1 MNIDQVKQFVALADE
16 KSALEQRL
24 KQIEADQKA
33 LEEALLQQFQESGT
47 QSVNVDG
54 RTVSLRRDL
63 FASPRDGDREAVIEA
78 LKAADLGQYVK
89 EDYNANSLKAYVREM
104 VRAAEAERGGPLADL
119 TDALPEPLRP
129 VLYVCVKFSVRATR
143 S

>member
-1 MNIDQVKQFVALADE
+1 MNITQVKQFVALADE
-16 KSALEQRL
+16 KAELDQRL
-24 KQIEADQKA
+24 KQVEADMKA
-33 LEEALLQQFQESGT
+33 LEEALLAQFQESGT

-63 FASPRDGDREAVIEA
+63 FASPKDGDRDAVIEA
-78 LKAADLGQYVK
+78 LKMTDLGQYVK
-89 EDYNANSLKAYVREM
+89 EDYNGNSLKAYVREM

-119 TDALPEPLRP
+119 ADALPEPLRA
-129 VLYVCVKFSVRATR
+129 VLAVYVKYSVRATR